1 MARTLN
7 EFVSSTGN
15 YVYEITDAEMA
26 GVDLTDFNVAVLLH
40 CVLANERERDFI
52 VYSKGRIDQVFDISS
67 KSVPDFMRYSL
78 LYSPTYCRNAGNG
91 IFIVSLPFW
100 RMQHIAESEN
110 SDIVSAEFEVV
121 IYGFN
126 TLEYPNGEDKGAA
139 SFQCIVIDT
148 GTINFTKNR
157 FPLPL
162 TSVVDEP
169 VEGQLHPLRSIEIL
183 NPKRIF

>member
-40 CVLANERERDFI
+40 CVLANELERDFI
-52 VYSKGRIDQVFDISS
+52 VFSKGNIDQVFDINMQY
-67 KSVPDFMRYSL
+67 FL

-169 VEGQLHPLRSIEIL
+169 AKEQRREI
-183 NPKRIF
+183 PKRIF

>member
-7 EFVSSTGN
+7 EFIVSTGN

-40 CVLANERERDFI
+40 CVLANELERDFI
-52 VYSKGRIDQVFDISS
+52 VFSKGRIDQVFDISAQY
-67 KSVPDFMRYSL
+67 FL
-78 LYSPTYCRNAGNG
+78 LYSPTYCRNIGNG

-110 SDIVSAEFEVV
+110 SDIVSAEFEVI

-169 VEGQLHPLRSIEIL
+169 AEKQLNPQQSEIP

>member
-40 CVLANERERDFI
+40 CVLANELERDFI
-52 VYSKGRIDQVFDISS
+52 VFSKGSIDQVFDINMQY
-67 KSVPDFMRYSL
+67 FL

-110 SDIVSAEFEVV
+110 SDIVSAEFEVI

-169 VEGQLHPLRSIEIL
+169 AEKQRREIL
-183 NPKRIF
+183 NPQRSEIPNPKRIF

>member
-26 GVDLTDFNVAVLLH
+26 GVDLSDFNVAVLLH
-40 CVLANERERDFI
+40 CVLSDESEKDFI
-52 VYSKGRIDQVFDISS
+52 VFSKGRIDQVFDISAQY
-67 KSVPDFMRYSL
+67 FL
-78 LYSPTYCRNAGNG
+78 LYSPTYCRNIGNG

-110 SDIVSAEFEVV
+110 SDIVSAEFEVI

-162 TSVVDEP
+162 TSETNLLVQQTSVVDEP
-169 VEGQLHPLRSIEIL
+169 AEKQR
-183 NPKRIF
+183 PKRIF

>member
-7 EFVSSTGN
+7 EFIVSTGN

-40 CVLANERERDFI
+40 CVLANELEKDFI
-52 VYSKGRIDQVFDISS
+52 VFSKGSIDQVFDISTQ
-67 KSVPDFMRYSL
+67 YL
-78 LYSPTYCRNAGNG
+78 LYSPTYCRNIGNG

-126 TLEYPNGEDKGAA
+126 TLEYPKGEDEGTA

-157 FPLPL
+157 FPLPR

-169 VEGQLHPLRSIEIL
+169 AEKQRREIL

>member
-40 CVLANERERDFI
+40 CVLSDESEKDFI
-52 VYSKGRIDQVFDISS
+52 VFSKGRIDQVFDIS
-67 KSVPDFMRYSL
+67 MRYFL

-91 IFIVSLPFW
+91 IFIVSIPFW
-100 RMQHIAESEN
+100 RMQHVAEN
-110 SDIVSAEFEVV
+110 LDSDIVSAEFEVV

-126 TLEYPNGEDKGAA
+126 TLEYPKGEDEGTA

-169 VEGQLHPLRSIEIL
+169 VNGQLHQPHSREIL

>member
-7 EFVSSTGN
+7 EFIVSTGN

-40 CVLANERERDFI
+40 CVLANELERDFI
-52 VYSKGRIDQVFDISS
+52 VFSKGSIDQVFDINMQY
-67 KSVPDFMRYSL
+67 FL

-126 TLEYPNGEDKGAA
+126 TLEYPNGEDQGAA

-162 TSVVDEP
+162 TRVVDKPAE
-169 VEGQLHPLRSIEIL
+169 EQRREIL

>member
-7 EFVSSTGN
+7 EFIVSTGN

-40 CVLANERERDFI
+40 CVLANELERDFI
-52 VYSKGRIDQVFDISS
+52 VFSKGSIEQVFVISAQY
-67 KSVPDFMRYSL
+67 FL
-78 LYSPTYCRNAGNG
+78 LHSPTYCRNIGNG

-110 SDIVSAEFEVV
+110 SDIVSAEFEVI

-169 VEGQLHPLRSIEIL
+169 AEKQLNPQQSEIP

>member
-40 CVLANERERDFI
+40 CVLSDESEKDFI
-52 VYSKGRIDQVFDISS
+52 VFSKGNIDQVFDINMQY
-67 KSVPDFMRYSL
+67 FL

-91 IFIVSLPFW
+91 IFIVSIPFW
-100 RMQHIAESEN
+100 RMQHVAEN
-110 SDIVSAEFEVV
+110 LDSDIVSAEFEVV
-121 IYGFN
+121 IYEFN

-169 VEGQLHPLRSIEIL
+169 AEKQRIEIL

>member
-40 CVLANERERDFI
+40 CVLANELERDFI
-52 VYSKGRIDQVFDISS
+52 VFSKESIDQVFDINMQY
-67 KSVPDFMRYSL
+67 FL
-78 LYSPTYCRNAGNG
+78 LYSPTYCRNIGNG

-121 IYGFN
+121 IYEFN

-157 FPLPL
+157 FPLPR
-162 TSVVDEP
+162 TSVVDKPAEK
-169 VEGQLHPLRSIEIL
+169 QRIEIL

>member
-7 EFVSSTGN
+7 EFIVSTGN

-40 CVLANERERDFI
+40 CVLANELERDFI
-52 VYSKGRIDQVFDISS
+52 VFSKGSIDQVFDISTQ
-67 KSVPDFMRYSL
+67 YL
-78 LYSPTYCRNAGNG
+78 LYSPTYCRNIGNG

-110 SDIVSAEFEVV
+110 SDIVSAEFEVI

-169 VEGQLHPLRSIEIL
+169 AEKQRREIL

>member
-15 YVYEITDAEMA
+15 YVYEITDAKMA

-40 CVLANERERDFI
+40 CVLANELERDFI
-52 VYSKGRIDQVFDISS
+52 VFSKGRIEQVFDISAQY
-67 KSVPDFMRYSL
+67 FL
-78 LYSPTYCRNAGNG
+78 LYSPTYCRNIGNG

-110 SDIVSAEFEVV
+110 SDIVSAEFEVI

-169 VEGQLHPLRSIEIL
+169 AKEQRREIL

>member
-40 CVLANERERDFI
+40 CVLANELERDFI
-52 VYSKGRIDQVFDISS
+52 VFSKGSIDQVFDINMQY
-67 KSVPDFMRYSL
+67 FL

-110 SDIVSAEFEVV
+110 SDIVSAEFEVI

-169 VEGQLHPLRSIEIL
+169 AEIQRREIL

>member
-7 EFVSSTGN
+7 EFIVSTGN

-40 CVLANERERDFI
+40 CVLSDESEKDFI
-52 VYSKGRIDQVFDISS
+52 VFSKGNIDQVFDINMQY
-67 KSVPDFMRYSL
+67 FL

-110 SDIVSAEFEVV
+110 SDIVSAEFEVI

-169 VEGQLHPLRSIEIL
+169 AEKQRREIL